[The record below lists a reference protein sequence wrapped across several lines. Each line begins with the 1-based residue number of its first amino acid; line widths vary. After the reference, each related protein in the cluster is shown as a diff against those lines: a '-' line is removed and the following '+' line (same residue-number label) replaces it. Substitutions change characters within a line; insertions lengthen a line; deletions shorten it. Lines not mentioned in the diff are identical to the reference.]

1 MLLDIKEDLK
11 FKDFIEQFNSASDD
25 TKEFLNDL
33 ILEFSKQMRN

>member
-11 FKDFIEQFNSASDD
+11 FKDFTEQFNSASDD